1 MTDHVKDMLKGL
13 NYLNKL
19 RLEEKDR
26 EVTELHGDIFILEA
40 KVHQLKKARDNR
52 QKLIDSLSDT
62 NERLRDIIF
71 DLEHRLEDLD
81 NEEIRDE
88 VKREMSIDR
97 GQRLLALEYEDLNVH
112 RLEVAKPGASVW
124 SQGSRRF
131 AKRGDGRWTD
141 MLGPGLYDSEQV
153 LSIVPDGKLTHE

>member
-88 VKREMSIDR
+88 V
-97 GQRLLALEYEDLNVH
+97 
-112 RLEVAKPGASVW
+112 
-124 SQGSRRF
+124 
-131 AKRGDGRWTD
+131 
-141 MLGPGLYDSEQV
+141 
-153 LSIVPDGKLTHE
+153 